1 VCIRN
6 WQKIEMSKK
15 TNWLKIDCSIFKSER
30 SPFEA
35 LVVFLKDKK
44 DLSYHDIG
52 ILLNR
57 DERNIWTVYNRGKK
71 KK

>member
-1 VCIRN
+1 
-6 WQKIEMSKK
+6 
-15 TNWLKIDCSIFKSER
+15 LKIDSSIFQSKR

-35 LVVFLKDKK
+35 LVVYFKDKQGM
-44 DLSYHDIG
+44 SYHDIG
-52 ILLNR
+52 VLLNR

>member
-1 VCIRN
+1 MGIKKLIKNRD
-6 WQKIEMSKK
+6 SKK
-15 TNWLKIDCSIFKSER
+15 TNWLKIDCSIFNSEK

-44 DLSYHDIG
+44 GMNYHDIG
-52 ILLNR
+52 LLLNR
-57 DERNIWTVYNRGKK
+57 DERNIWTVYSRGKK